1 MTDYLADIST
11 SYDNVAV
18 SYAELVVDGADGEE
32 TAFDLV
38 AGLVVPEGLVLDV
51 GCGPGRTTGSLAAR
65 GLRVVGIDLSPGMI
79 EVARRDH
86 PALDFRVGSM
96 TALDLPDGSV
106 AGIVAWW
113 SIIHL
118 PREVVPQAFAEFHR
132 VLAPGGVLL
141 LGFHVGTESTHKIS
155 GYGGHPMNIHV
166 HRWTA
171 PALTELAVAAGFT
184 PYPSELPEDRLL
196 FGKVASAA

>member
-1 MTDYLADIST
+1 VTDFLEDIRT

-18 SYAELVVDGADGEE
+18 SYAELVANPADGEDA
-32 TAFDLV
+32 AFDLL
-38 AGLVVPEGLVLDV
+38 AQLVDGLVLDV

-65 GLRVVGIDLSPGMI
+65 GLQVVGIDLSPGMI

-86 PALDFRVGSM
+86 PDLDFRVGSM
-96 TALDLPDGSV
+96 TALDVPEGSV

-141 LGFHVGTESTHKIS
+141 VGFHVGTESTHKTS

-171 PALTELAVAAGFT
+171 PALTELAVAAGLT
-184 PYPSELPEDRLL
+184 PYPSEFPEDRLL
-196 FGKVASAA
+196 LRKVASDA

>member
-1 MTDYLADIST
+1 MTDYLADIRT

-18 SYAELVVDGADGEE
+18 SYAERVVDGADFEE
-32 TAFDLV
+32 ASFDLL
-38 AGLVVPEGLVLDV
+38 AQLVDGLVLDV
-51 GCGPGRTTGSLAAR
+51 GCGPGRTTGVLAAR
-65 GLRVVGIDLSPGMI
+65 GMRVVGIDLSPGMI

-86 PALDFRVGSM
+86 PDLDFRVGSM
-96 TALDLPDGSV
+96 TALDVPDGSV
-106 AGIVAWW
+106 AGLVAWW

-118 PREVVPQAFAEFHR
+118 PRDVVPQAFAEFHR

-141 LGFHVGTESTHKIS
+141 LGFHVGTESTHKTS

-166 HRWTA
+166 HRWTS

-196 FGKVASAA
+196 FGKVACAA

>member
-1 MTDYLADIST
+1 MQESDTRDSYDTVAENYATLVRNALTSDPYLNATLALFADLVGRGAPVADI
-11 SYDNVAV
+11 
-18 SYAELVVDGADGEE
+18 
-32 TAFDLV
+32 
-38 AGLVVPEGLVLDV
+38 
-51 GCGPGRTTGSLAAR
+51 GCGPGHVTAHLRDA
-65 GLRVVGIDLSPGMI
+65 GLLPFGIDLSPGMI

-86 PALDFRVGSM
+86 PELDFRVGSM
-96 TALDLPDGSV
+96 TALDLADGS
-106 AGIVAWW
+106 AAAIVSWW

-118 PREVVPQAFAEFHR
+118 PRDVVPQAFAEFHR

-141 LGFHVGTESTHKIS
+141 LGFHVGTESTHKTS

-171 PALTELAVAAGFT
+171 SGLSEIAVAAGFT

-196 FGKVASAA
+196 FRR